1 MVHRFTLHLR
11 HTISPLLTCASTRSK
26 DTCTSGITRG
36 HDSHLN
42 TTHEHWLHTS
52 VPSFVCTSS
61 LSASVQSSSAYS
73 GGREDMSNNAST
85 CGKVFTKEFSAFRLI
100 TQVSSLLVD
109 TNGKTIELP
118 S

>member
-11 HTISPLLTCASTRSK
+11 HTISPLLTCASTRSR
-26 DTCTSGITRG
+26 DTCTSGVTRG
-36 HDSHLN
+36 HDSHFN

-61 LSASVQSSSAYS
+61 LSVSVQSSTAHI
-73 GGREDMSNNAST
+73 GGTEDTNNNAST
-85 CGKVFTKEFSAFRLI
+85 CGKSVPKDFSAFRLI
-100 TQVSSLLVD
+100 TQFASLLVD
-109 TNGKTIELP
+109 TNGKTIEPP